1 MFIESG
7 SDDISGLL
15 TIRQDTYT
23 RKELDDS
30 IIYAKRIQD
39 GMMLREKHLHRIF
52 PNSFIHFRPRNIVSG
67 DFYWFTRFNNTTI
80 IAAADCTGHGIPG
93 ALMSILGINLLN
105 QIIIEEKNTDPAFI
119 LQRLDH
125 KVNKAFSYTA
135 DFLDEVTAK
144 EYNDG
149 MDIALC
155 SIDSTTNIAQF
166 AGAYRPMYYVRNSEI
181 HELKGDRQPIGGGGS
196 DTMFTNNK
204 LQLYKGDKIY
214 LCSDGYASQFGFMA
228 DKKFSSA
235 RMKNML
241 LQISNLPFSVQQY
254 ELEHTFND
262 WKMSTEQTDD
272 VLVLGFEI

>member
-1 MFIESG
+1 MFIESVTENLSELLSG
-7 SDDISGLL
+7 S
-15 TIRQDTYT
+15 QDPYS

-39 GMMLREKHLHRIF
+39 GMMLKEKHLKRIF
-52 PNSFIHFRPRNIVSG
+52 PESFLYMRPRNIVSG
-67 DFYWFTRFNNTTI
+67 DFYWFTRFNNTTV

-105 QIIIEEKNTDPAFI
+105 QIIIEEKNTNPAYI

-125 KVNKAFSYTA
+125 KVNKAFDYTA
-135 DFLDEVTAK
+135 DLEDSITK

-155 SIDSTTNIAQF
+155 SIDHTTNIMQF
-166 AGAYRPMYYVRNSEI
+166 AGAYRPMYYVRNEEI
-181 HELKGDRQPIGGGGS
+181 HELKGSRHPIGGNGGEAL
-196 DTMFTNNK
+196 FTNNT
-204 LQLYKGDKIY
+204 LQLQKEDKIY
-214 LCSDGYASQFGFMA
+214 LCSDGYASQFGFIT

-241 LQISNLPFSVQQY
+241 LQISKLPFDIQKL
-254 ELEHTFND
+254 ELEHIFKE
-262 WKMSTEQTDD
+262 WKLAMEQTDD
-272 VLVLGFEI
+272 VLVVGFEI